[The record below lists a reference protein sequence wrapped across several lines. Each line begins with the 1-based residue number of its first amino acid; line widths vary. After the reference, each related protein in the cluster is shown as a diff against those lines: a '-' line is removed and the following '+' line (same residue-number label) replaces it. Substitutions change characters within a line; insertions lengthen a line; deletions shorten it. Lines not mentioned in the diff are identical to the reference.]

1 MGIAASASRV
11 DAAARTGTELH
22 LYAGWLGYG
31 PCTGGITAERSDY
44 AEADADAD
52 VDVDADADI
61 DAEADVDADV
71 DADATSTSNSSANND
86 NQSNATNNIGPI
98 TVHTPINIYVTCG
111 CCGKKHK
118 CRIDG
123 MNGDCDEEDEE
134 ED

>member
-1 MGIAASASRV
+1 MNSATKRNALASSLV
-11 DAAARTGTELH
+11 PTW
-22 LYAGWLGYG
+22 Y
-31 PCTGGITAERSDY
+31 
-44 AEADADAD
+44 
-52 VDVDADADI
+52 
-61 DAEADVDADV
+61 
-71 DADATSTSNSSANND
+71 ATSTSNSSANND

-134 ED
+134 DDD

>member
-1 MGIAASASRV
+1 MAFSLVFYCS
-11 DAAARTGTELH
+11 LFK
-22 LYAGWLGYG
+22 LYI
-31 PCTGGITAERSDY
+31 ITHIIF
-44 AEADADAD
+44 
-52 VDVDADADI
+52 V
-61 DAEADVDADV
+61 
-71 DADATSTSNSSANND
+71 NLFNNFH
-86 NQSNATNNIGPI
+86 TFIIKFVYYIGPI

>member
-1 MGIAASASRV
+1 MKE
-11 DAAARTGTELH
+11 DKHHKEQKNKH
-22 LYAGWLGYG
+22 K
-31 PCTGGITAERSDY
+31 E
-44 AEADADAD
+44 
-52 VDVDADADI
+52 DI
-61 DAEADVDADV
+61 DMDLDANMDLQSKLKSMLE
-71 DADATSTSNSSANND
+71 ADATSTSNSSANND

>member
-1 MGIAASASRV
+1 MKEDKHHKDPKNKHKEDIDMDL
-11 DAAARTGTELH
+11 DANMDLQSKLKSMLEAELE
-22 LYAGWLGYG
+22 AKAK
-31 PCTGGITAERSDY
+31 AEAY
-44 AEADADAD
+44 ADADAN
-52 VDVDADADI
+52 
-61 DAEADVDADV
+61 
-71 DADATSTSNSSANND
+71 STSNSSANND
-86 NQSNATNNIGPI
+86 NQSNATNNTGPI

>member
-1 MGIAASASRV
+1 M
-11 DAAARTGTELH
+11 L
-22 LYAGWLGYG
+22 
-31 PCTGGITAERSDY
+31 
-44 AEADADAD
+44 
-52 VDVDADADI
+52 
-61 DAEADVDADV
+61 DAEADTDVEVEAEADTDV
-71 DADATSTSNSSANND
+71 DTDATATSTSNANND

-134 ED
+134 DAINNILKEHKYYETNKSFAQ

>member
-1 MGIAASASRV
+1 
-11 DAAARTGTELH
+11 
-22 LYAGWLGYG
+22 
-31 PCTGGITAERSDY
+31 
-44 AEADADAD
+44 AEADAEAEADTDVEVEAEADTD
-52 VDVDADADI
+52 VDTDVDTDADAD
-61 DAEADVDADV
+61 AT
-71 DADATSTSNSSANND
+71 ATSNANND

>member
-1 MGIAASASRV
+1 MKEDKHHKDPKNKHKEDIDMDL
-11 DAAARTGTELH
+11 DANMDLQSKLKSMLEAKAK
-22 LYAGWLGYG
+22 AK
-31 PCTGGITAERSDY
+31 
-44 AEADADAD
+44 AEAYA
-52 VDVDADADI
+52 
-61 DAEADVDADV
+61 

-86 NQSNATNNIGPI
+86 NQSNATNNTGPI